1 MFGFP
6 TPTLVA
12 AGAALL
18 VIVGLLAALG
28 FSRHDYNVVSERLA
42 AANRTIG
49 QLQGA
54 IVIQNAAVDSLA
66 AESKRRVAIGAKAIA
81 EAHAA
86 SVEVERQIAAL
97 RAVPAPTGD
106 VCKATDDLILESL
119 HAAP

>member
-28 FSRHDYNVVSERLA
+28 FSRYDYNVVSERLA

-54 IVIQNAAVDSLA
+54 IIIQNAAVDSLA
-66 AESKRRVAIGAKAIA
+66 AESKRRVATGAKAL
-81 EAHAA
+81 EAAKA
-86 SVEVERQIAAL
+86 SGAEVERQIAAL
-97 RAVPAPTGD
+97 RVVPVPTGD
-106 VCKATDDLILESL
+106 VCKATDDLILDSL